1 MAIRDL
7 VIFPNPLLKQTC
19 EEVEQVD
26 DDIRALVEDM
36 FETMTHFDGIGLA
49 ANQIGILKQ
58 VIVLDVPLDDD
69 GTTDRRV
76 LINPKILWQANE
88 TEIKEEGCLSLPE
101 YRQEVSRPKAVEI
114 RYQDENGQINELET
128 DDLVARCIQH
138 EIDHLN
144 GKLILDHLSKLKREI
159 NTKKLVKMYSE
170 PA

>member
-1 MAIRDL
+1 MAIREL

-76 LINPKILWQANE
+76 LINPKILWQAKE

-144 GKLILDHLSKLKREI
+144 GKLIIDHLSKLKREI